1 MDDDF
6 QKTRKALLLVEEIRR
21 QQIAELSL
29 VSQAQSVSGFFLHVF
44 SPCPILFCLPAVG
57 HVGLMA

>member
-29 VSQAQSVSGFFLHVF
+29 VS
-44 SPCPILFCLPAVG
+44 
-57 HVGLMA
+57 